1 MEFHKYF
8 DFLFESKTP
17 YPYDLI
23 RSERD
28 VDVYEFV
35 SSFGLDYDVRMI
47 RDKNILFVSFSVKE
61 QPQNVITNKGDVYGV
76 FSTVIEIIREQLN
89 KYPEI
94 DTIGYDPVSSF
105 HGDERREKIYEIG
118 IKRNFNVLDIITKR
132 SGNSVSKLIK
142 IK

>member
-1 MEFHKYF
+1 MKFLKHL

-17 YPYDLI
+17 YPYKLI

-28 VDVYEFV
+28 VDVYEFI
-35 SSFGLDYDVRMI
+35 SAFGMDYDVRMI
-47 RDKNILFVSFSVKE
+47 RDGKILFVSFSVKG
-61 QPQNVITNKGDVYGV
+61 QPQNAITNKGDVYEV
-76 FSTVIEIIREQLN
+76 FSTVIEIMRDQFN

-105 HGDERREKIYEIG
+105 PGDERREKIYERG
-118 IKRNFNVLDIITKR
+118 IKRTFTVLNITTKK
-132 SGNSVSKLIK
+132 SGKFVSKLIK

>member
-1 MEFHKYF
+1 MKFLKHL

-17 YPYDLI
+17 YPYKLI

-28 VDVYEFV
+28 VDVYEFI
-35 SSFGLDYDVRMI
+35 SAFGMDYDVRMI
-47 RDKNILFVSFSVKE
+47 RDGKILFVSFSVKG
-61 QPQNVITNKGDVYGV
+61 QPQNAITNKGDVYEV
-76 FSTVIEIIREQLN
+76 FSTVIEIMRDQFN

-105 HGDERREKIYEIG
+105 PGDERREKIYERS
-118 IKRNFNVLDIITKR
+118 IKRTFTVLNITTKK
-132 SGNSVSKLIK
+132 SGKFVSKLFK